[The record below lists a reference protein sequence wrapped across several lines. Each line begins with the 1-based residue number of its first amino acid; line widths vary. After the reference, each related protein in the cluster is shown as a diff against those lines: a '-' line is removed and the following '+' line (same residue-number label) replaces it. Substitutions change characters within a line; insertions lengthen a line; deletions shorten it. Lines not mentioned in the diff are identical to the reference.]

1 MDTRECLSLIKK
13 HGSGTYWH
21 NGKQFI
27 LKPRNLNKT
36 RLPYFLEYSFK
47 YCSLEFV
54 PYIFCFIILL
64 KEEKWSHMGFL
75 RVPNLVPWLIFNVII
90 LGIRAWFFTDQFC
103 WSDQTLLWL
112 GREVIK
118 EIEEGKRVGGGD
130 YFKYIF
136 LKGAII
142 LVRRIIEGRLLFEKC
157 SMCSAR
163 LELLLLVKG

>member
-1 MDTRECLSLIKK
+1 
-13 HGSGTYWH
+13 
-21 NGKQFI
+21 
-27 LKPRNLNKT
+27 
-36 RLPYFLEYSFK
+36 
-47 YCSLEFV
+47 
-54 PYIFCFIILL
+54 
-64 KEEKWSHMGFL
+64 MGFL

-118 EIEEGKRVGGGD
+118 EVEEGKRGGRGGGD

-142 LVRRIIEGRLLFEKC
+142 LVRRIIEGRLSFEKC

-163 LELLLLVKG
+163 LELLFFSKRVNGEQHSLIFYVKFPIKRWSIYFRCVDEGAKFVFWFRGWFTSFLFGTFLFCNCCAGDF